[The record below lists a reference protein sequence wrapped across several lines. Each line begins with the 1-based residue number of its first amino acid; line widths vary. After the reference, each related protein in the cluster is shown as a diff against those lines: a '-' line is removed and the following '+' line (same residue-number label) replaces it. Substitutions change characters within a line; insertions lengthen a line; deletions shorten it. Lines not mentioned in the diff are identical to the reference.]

1 MLSFF
6 TQVQTLG
13 NQQLD
18 LLYFCK
24 IMTYLLKKNESM
36 ASLRT
41 SVIFSFFTLS
51 DVHVD
56 AIFEIISH

>member
-1 MLSFF
+1 
-6 TQVQTLG
+6 
-13 NQQLD
+13 
-18 LLYFCK
+18 
-24 IMTYLLKKNESM
+24 MTYLLKKNESM

-51 DVHVD
+51 DVHFD